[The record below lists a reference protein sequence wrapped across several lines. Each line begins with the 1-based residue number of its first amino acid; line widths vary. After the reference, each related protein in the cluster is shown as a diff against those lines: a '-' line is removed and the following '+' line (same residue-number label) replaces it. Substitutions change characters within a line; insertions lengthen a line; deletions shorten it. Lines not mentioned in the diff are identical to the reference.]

1 MTAEESPRRGS
12 PAKETEMNEN
22 PKSQIRLGEAL
33 SLTQD
38 QPQVSLEQVPER
50 TGVYLFR
57 DGKGKVLYVGK
68 ARDLK
73 SRVRNYFTGEDS
85 RSSVRYLTPRIRGVE
100 WIVTAN
106 ETEALILEDNLIKK
120 FKPRYNIR
128 LRDDKSFVSLVL
140 TAGEKFPRLYV
151 GRSRMTPEKDSL
163 IFGPYPSADSARE
176 ALKLIRKIFPFRTC
190 KTSQFKNR
198 ARPCLNYEIGL
209 CLGPCGG
216 KVGEAEYARI
226 IREVKVIL
234 SGRGEE
240 LVGKLTREM
249 QESAKELNYEKAA
262 VLRDRVQ
269 ALEKILIR
277 QRLSSPRLSDRDVI
291 GFHREG
297 NLAAVVVFSVR
308 GGKLNQSEPYSF
320 QGVRIGDA
328 ELLGSFLSQ
337 YYHPPREIPPEIII
351 MFEPED
357 RVMLEGYLSEKAG
370 GRVKVGVVSRPPRKS
385 LLHLARENARAFS
398 LSILSQGSG
407 KPLKDVQD
415 ALHLPRLPRRIEA
428 FDLSHLSGSNAV
440 GAMVTFQDGEPD
452 KDNYRRF
459 RIKEASGQDDL
470 AMLYEVVTRRFRRL
484 KDEGS
489 DFPDLVLIDG
499 GRGQLQAAERALAD
513 LGVTPP
519 PLAAL
524 AKGRTYNNKEE
535 GIYLPGRK
543 NPLRLKPRH
552 PALRFLDRIR
562 DEVHRFAIA
571 YQRKSRKQA
580 LETDLDRLP
589 GVGPARRKALLQ
601 HFGSWEKIKEATVE
615 ELAQVPGVPEKK
627 AREIFESLKD
637 SNLTRPGK

>member
-1 MTAEESPRRGS
+1 MMEKLETKTEPGESLPLDRDKPLALNQS
-12 PAKETEMNEN
+12 KP
-22 PKSQIRLGEAL
+22 QI
-33 SLTQD
+33 
-38 QPQVSLEQVPER
+38 SLEQVPER

-68 ARDLK
+68 AKDLK

-85 RSSVRYLTPRIRGVE
+85 RPSVRYLTPKIRGVE

-120 FKPRYNIR
+120 FKPHYNIR

-151 GRSRMTPEKDSL
+151 GRSRTTPEKDSL
-163 IFGPYPSADSARE
+163 IFGPYPSADSARQ

-190 KTSQFKNR
+190 KTSQFRNR
-198 ARPCLNYEIGL
+198 ARPCLNHEIGL
-209 CLGPCGG
+209 CLGPCAG

-226 IREVKVIL
+226 VREVKVIL
-234 SGRGEE
+234 SGKGEE
-240 LVGKLTREM
+240 LVGRLTREM
-249 QESAKELNYEKAA
+249 QESSRELNYEKAA
-262 VLRDRVQ
+262 ILRDRIQ

-277 QRLSSPRLSDRDVI
+277 QRLSSPHLSDRDVI

-297 NLAAVVVFSVR
+297 NHAVVVVFSVR
-308 GGKLNQSEPYSF
+308 GGKLGKSEPYF
-320 QGVRIGDA
+320 FKGVRIGDA

-337 YYHPPREIPPEIII
+337 YYHPPREIPPEIILMI
-351 MFEPED
+351 EPED
-357 RVMLEGYLSEKAG
+357 RAMLEGYLSEKAG
-370 GRVKVGVVSRPPRKS
+370 GRVRIGVVSRPPQKS

-398 LSILSQGSG
+398 LSLLTQGSG
-407 KPLKDVQD
+407 KPLKAVQD
-415 ALHLPRLPRRIEA
+415 ALHLPCLPRRIEA

-459 RIKEASGQDDL
+459 RIQMAPGPDDL
-470 AMLYEVVTRRFRRL
+470 AMLYEVVTRRFRCL
-484 KDEGS
+484 KEEES

-499 GRGQLQAAERALAD
+499 GRGQLQAAERALAN

-519 PLAAL
+519 PLVAL
-524 AKGRTYNNKEE
+524 AKGRINNNKGE
-535 GIYLPGRK
+535 GIYLRGRK

-562 DEVHRFAIA
+562 DEVHRFAIT
-571 YQRKSRKQA
+571 YQRKSRKQV
-580 LETDLDRLP
+580 LDTELDRLP

-601 HFGSWEKIKEATVE
+601 HFGSWEKIREASVE
-615 ELAQVPGVPEKK
+615 ELSQVPGLGRKQAEKFYEAVK
-627 AREIFESLKD
+627 GEK
-637 SNLTRPGK
+637 

>member
-1 MTAEESPRRGS
+1 MDGMEEMDT
-12 PAKETEMNEN
+12 KTETG
-22 PKSQIRLGEAL
+22 KSLD
-33 SLTQD
+33 LTQD

-68 ARDLK
+68 AKDLK
-73 SRVRNYFTGEDS
+73 SRVRNYFTGEDA
-85 RSSVRYLTPRIRGVE
+85 RPSVRYLTPKIRGLE

-120 FKPRYNIR
+120 FKPHYNIR

-140 TAGEKFPRLYV
+140 TAGEKYPRLYV
-151 GRSRMTPEKDSL
+151 GRSRTTPEKDSL
-163 IFGPYPSADSARE
+163 IFGPYPSADSARQ

-190 KTSQFKNR
+190 KTSQFRNR

-209 CLGPCGG
+209 CLGPCAG

-226 IREVKVIL
+226 VREVRFIL
-234 SGRGEE
+234 SGKGEE

-249 QESAKELNYEKAA
+249 QEASQGLNYEKAA
-262 VLRDRVQ
+262 LLRDRVQ

-277 QRLSSPRLSDRDVI
+277 QRLSSPHLSDRDVI

-297 NLAAVVVFSVR
+297 NLAVVVVFSVR
-308 GGKLNQSEPYSF
+308 GGKLGKSEPYSF
-320 QGVRIGDA
+320 KGVRIGDA

-337 YYHPPREIPPEIII
+337 YYHPPREIPPEIILMI
-351 MFEPED
+351 EPED
-357 RVMLEGYLSEKAG
+357 RAMLEGYLSEKAG
-370 GRVKVGVVSRPPRKS
+370 GRVRVGVVSRPPQKS

-407 KPLKDVQD
+407 KPLKAVQD

-459 RIKEASGQDDL
+459 RIKEAPGQDDL
-470 AMLYEVVTRRFRRL
+470 VMLYEVVTRRFRRL
-484 KDEGS
+484 KEEEI

-499 GRGQLQAAERALAD
+499 GRGQLQAAEKALAD
-513 LGVTPP
+513 LEVAPP

-524 AKGRTYNNKEE
+524 AKGRTFNNKEE

-543 NPLRLKPRH
+543 NPLRLKARH

-562 DEVHRFAIA
+562 DEVHRFVIT
-571 YQRKSRKQA
+571 YQRKSRKKI
-580 LETDLDRLP
+580 LDTELDRLP
-589 GVGPARRKALLQ
+589 GVGPARRQALLQ
-601 HFGSWEKIKEATVE
+601 HFGSWDKIKEATVE
-615 ELAQVPGVPEKK
+615 ELSKISGLGPKQAEKIYQKIRK
-627 AREIFESLKD
+627 A
-637 SNLTRPGK
+637 

>member
-1 MTAEESPRRGS
+1 MMENLEKT
-12 PAKETEMNEN
+12 EN
-22 PKSQIRLGEAL
+22 PGGLQSALGR
-33 SLTQD
+33 
-38 QPQVSLEQVPER
+38 VPER

-57 DGKGKVLYVGK
+57 DGKGKVIYVGK
-68 ARDLK
+68 AKKLS

-85 RSSVRYLTPRIRGVE
+85 RPSVRYLRPRIADIE
-100 WIVTAN
+100 WVVTAN

-120 FKPRYNIR
+120 FKPHYNIR

-140 TAGEKFPRLYV
+140 TAGEKFPRFYV
-151 GRSRMTPEKDSL
+151 GRSRTTPEKGSL
-163 IFGPYPSADSARE
+163 IFGPYPSADSARQ

-190 KTSQFKNR
+190 KTSQFRNR

-209 CLGPCGG
+209 CLGPCAG
-216 KVGEAEYARI
+216 KVGEEEYARI

-234 SGRGEE
+234 SGKGEE
-240 LVGKLTREM
+240 LVGKLMREM
-249 QESAKELNYEKAA
+249 QEASKGLNYEKAA
-262 VLRDRVQ
+262 ILRDRIQ

-277 QRLSSPRLSDRDVI
+277 QRLSSPHLADRDVI

-308 GGKLNQSEPYSF
+308 GGKLGKSEPYSF
-320 QGVRIGDA
+320 KGVRIGDA

-337 YYHPPREIPPEIII
+337 YYHPPREIPPEIILMI
-351 MFEPED
+351 EPED
-357 RVMLEGYLSEKAG
+357 RAMLEGYLSEKAG
-370 GRVKVGVVSRPPRKS
+370 GRVRIAVVSRPPRKS

-407 KPLKDVQD
+407 KPLKAVQD
-415 ALHLPRLPRRIEA
+415 ALHLPSLPRRIEA

-459 RIKEASGQDDL
+459 RIKEAPGQDDL

-499 GRGQLQAAERALAD
+499 GRGQLQAAEKALAD
-513 LGVTPP
+513 LGVAPP

-543 NPLRLKPRH
+543 NPLRLKARH

-562 DEVHRFAIA
+562 DEVHRFAIT
-571 YQRKSRKQA
+571 YQRKSRKKA
-580 LETDLDRLP
+580 METELDRLP
-589 GVGPARRKALLQ
+589 GIGPARRKALLQ
-601 HFGSWEKIKEATVE
+601 HFGSWEKIREATVE
-615 ELAQVPGVPEKK
+615 ELSQVSGLSPKQAEKIYQQIRK
-627 AREIFESLKD
+627 A
-637 SNLTRPGK
+637 